1 MFTRS
6 ISLGIIKPWIAIL
19 FKIKSQPL
27 MEIKLYIIVSIAS
40 RCRFKKYPAAVE
52 IRVLTAVFFG
62 LKFQNL
68 GAAVLQTSIYSVY

>member
-1 MFTRS
+1 
-6 ISLGIIKPWIAIL
+6 
-19 FKIKSQPL
+19 

-52 IRVLTAVFFG
+52 TRILTAVFFG

-68 GAAVLQTSIYSVY
+68 GTAVLQGLIYSYFFKQATVLLKNHPNIRFKRIYC